1 VPVLLTE
8 AFITHAIELLN
19 EDDGLAP
26 AAQGWEG
33 DFGVIIERPSGAL
46 HVHLRAPVNGRFH
59 PPAFVSREALAQA
72 NVPYEAR
79 ADDATFRAL
88 IEGGLDPIAAIVQ
101 KRLWVRGNLQPII
114 ARLNHR
120 GLAMRW
126 LETLRSGG

>member
-1 VPVLLTE
+1 MAVLLTE

-19 EDDGLAP
+19 ADAGLPA

-33 DFGVIIERPSGAL
+33 DFGLTIERASGNL
-46 HVHLRAPVNGRFH
+46 CVYLEAPRDGRFAA
-59 PPAFVSREALAQA
+59 PAFVKPEALQA
-72 NVPYEAR
+72 AKVAYEAR

-88 IEGGLDPIAAIVQ
+88 IDGALDPIAAIVQ

-120 GLAMRW
+120 GLAVRW
-126 LETLRSGG
+126 LEQLRTGG